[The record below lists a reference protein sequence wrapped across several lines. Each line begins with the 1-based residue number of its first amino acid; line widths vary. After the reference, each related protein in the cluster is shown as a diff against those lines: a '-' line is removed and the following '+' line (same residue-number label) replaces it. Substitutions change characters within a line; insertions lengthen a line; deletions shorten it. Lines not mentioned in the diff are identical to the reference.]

1 MRLSKWGKDK
11 NIKPQEM
18 KAIVR
23 KQQKRKLIET
33 DKQGLQ
39 FSIRGNTVEE
49 SKVVRWMKSH
59 GIPES
64 SLYAP
69 SPAACKSSSTG
80 YLIYK
85 LANILQQRHL
95 PLGVGQFLNKVPQC
109 QMQHILQQVQVYQS
123 QV

>member
-33 DKQGLQ
+33 DKRGLQ
-39 FSIRGNTVEE
+39 FSIRGNAVEE
-49 SKVVRWMKSH
+49 SKVVQWMKSH
-59 GIPES
+59 RILES

-69 SPAACKSSSTG
+69 SPTACKPPSTR
-80 YLIYK
+80 YPIYK
-85 LANILQQRHL
+85 FANIPQQRHL
-95 PLGVGQFLNKVPQC
+95 PLGVGQFLNKVLQC
-109 QMQHILQQVQVYQS
+109 
-123 QV
+123 